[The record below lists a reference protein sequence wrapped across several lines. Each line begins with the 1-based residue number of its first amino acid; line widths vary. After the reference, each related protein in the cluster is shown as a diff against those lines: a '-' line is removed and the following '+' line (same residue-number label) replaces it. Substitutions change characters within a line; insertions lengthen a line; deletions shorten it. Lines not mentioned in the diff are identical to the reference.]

1 MDQIL
6 FIIQLIDCLAIIALI
21 LLQQRGTAIGSAF
34 GGGNEVYSTRRGFQK
49 HLLWMTVV
57 AIAIFVILSIVLFL
71 NQDISSILKLLNL
84 AK

>member
-1 MDQIL
+1 MDQTL
-6 FIIQLIDCLAIIALI
+6 SIIQLVVCLGIIVLI

-34 GGGNEVYSTRRGFQK
+34 GGGSEAYSTRRGFQK

-57 AIAIFVILSIVLFL
+57 LIVIFVILSILLLL